1 MYMETKPT
9 MIRLRADTRALLE
22 KAATDQRRSMA
33 SLVDESIKEHLA
45 PRYAPVNERLTRFL
59 GN

>member
-1 MYMETKPT
+1 METKPT

-22 KAATDQRRSMA
+22 KAAVDQRRSMA

-45 PRYAPVNERLTRFL
+45 PRYAPVNDRLTRFL
-59 GN
+59 GG